1 MGVKTMIQTSNY
13 RKEFEH
19 EKALRESIAQDLIRY
34 SKNFNDQRDVVEAM
48 KIVTKKN

>member
-1 MGVKTMIQTSNY
+1 MIQTSNY

-19 EKALRESIAQDLIRY
+19 EKALRASIAQDLIKY
-34 SKNFNDQRDVVEAM
+34 SKNFNDQRDVIEAM